1 MAAHISAYSEA
12 RWFGPRKREALMRN
26 LVTIDPQTVGWIE
39 VYRRMTEIVVPRPI
53 AVVSTVDDT
62 GRPNLAPFSFFTVVS
77 ANPPHI
83 AFSPQLAGRTGA
95 KKDTLRNI
103 EVTGQFVVA
112 TATEDLA
119 EAVNSCAAQLP
130 YGQSEFDHSGLTAA
144 PASRVAPH
152 LVAESPVNLECEL
165 VEIRTYGDQGGAG
178 NLVVGRVVLM
188 HIDKSTVGDTGAVL
202 PDRLRAV
209 GRMGGEDWV
218 RTRETFPM
226 PRPS

>member
-1 MAAHISAYSEA
+1 MSDLI
-12 RWFGPRKREALMRN
+12 
-26 LVTIDPQTVGWIE
+26 TIDPQKVGWIE

-53 AVVSTVDDT
+53 AVVSTVDGA

-103 EVTGQFVVA
+103 EATGQFVVA
-112 TATEDLA
+112 AATEDLA
-119 EAVNSCAAQLP
+119 EAVNSCAAPLP
-130 YGQSEFDHSGLTAA
+130 HGQSEFEHSKLTPA
-144 PASRVAPH
+144 PATRVAPH
-152 LVAESPVNLECEL
+152 LIAESPVNLECEL
-165 VEIRTYGDQGGAG
+165 VEIRVYGDQGGAG
-178 NLVVGRVVLM
+178 HLVVGRIVLM
-188 HIDKSTVGDTGAVL
+188 HVDQGVLGTSGAVL
-202 PDRLRAV
+202 PEKLRAV